1 MQVVSPLLGSE
12 IEQRRGK
19 RLSIAASG
27 VAAAT
32 FALGL
37 YLIWRY
43 PVIYW
48 DDAYTRL
55 AYRDQV
61 LVGRWLPAMQMLV
74 FLTGKLPAGLVML
87 RVLLAGIAAGG
98 VLAVYQYT
106 ARVFNPAAGL
116 LAAALLATHTLFIA
130 LATVPYREVLIATLC
145 FLVLPLLD
153 RASEPRRRAA
163 AYGLVVL
170 LNLTRY
176 DAWLFVPIFVLLEA
190 CRGFETGVWKA
201 AIHTGVPAALIMG
214 AVPVAWTLF
223 GPIAVLEHETGVLER
238 ILSGEVRALLTGM
251 LDHGWWR
258 TRWDLLLLGAAG
270 AAAALADPNKRRH
283 PLRLLSLAGIQFSFL
298 TIAGIW
304 RAENLRMT
312 FLPTVLL
319 IPYAAGAYL
328 LAAGRLLAGIRQ
340 IFPALER
347 SRLPEGSLLAAAAAG
362 FAFLVY
368 AGLEFVAGASGTP
381 VYRAGYAAGSAFSD
395 RDITGVLILAE
406 APVGP
411 YVFASYSDVPLEAVF
426 ELGPTTLDHGLRAGT
441 PEALAAAGISHV
453 VAVYSDEAGLSPEEM
468 DLLDRLNSG
477 EIAADRTIT
486 KGGEVW
492 RLRP

>member
-1 MQVVSPLLGSE
+1 MD
-12 IEQRRGK
+12 RRSNIRRRK
-19 RLSIAASG
+19 RLSVAAIG
-27 VAAAT
+27 IAAAT

-43 PVIYW
+43 PVVYW
-48 DDAYTRL
+48 NDAYTRL

-74 FLTGKLPAGLVML
+74 FLTGKLPAGLVVL
-87 RVLLAGIAAGG
+87 RVLLAGIAAGA
-98 VLAVYQYT
+98 VLAIYRYT
-106 ARVFNPAAGL
+106 AGVFDPPTGL
-116 LAAALLATHTLFIA
+116 LAAALLGTHTLFIA
-130 LATVPYREVLIATLC
+130 LTTVPYREVLIAALC

-153 RASEPRRRAA
+153 RASEPRRRAT
-163 AYGLVVL
+163 AYSLVVL

-190 CRGFETGVWKA
+190 CRGYETGGWKA
-201 AIHTGVPAALIMG
+201 AIHTGMPAALIMG
-214 AVPVAWTLF
+214 AVPVGWTLF
-223 GPIAVLEHETGVLER
+223 GPIVVLEHETGVLER
-238 ILSGEVRALLTGM
+238 ILNGEVRVVLAGM
-251 LDHGWWR
+251 LDHDWWR
-258 TRWDLLLLGAAG
+258 TRWDLLVFGAAG

-283 PLRLLSLAGIQFSFL
+283 PLRLLSLAGIQFTFL
-298 TIAGIW
+298 TVAGIW

-319 IPYAAGAYL
+319 IPYAARVYL

-362 FAFLVY
+362 FALLVY
-368 AGLEFVAGASGTP
+368 AGFEFVAGASGTP

-395 RDITGVLILAE
+395 RDFTGVLILAD

-411 YVFASYSDVPLEAVF
+411 YVFASYSDVPLEAIY
-426 ELGPTTLDHGLRAGT
+426 EIGPTTLDHTLPDWSAAG
-441 PEALAAAGISHV
+441 LAAAGVSHV
-453 VAVYSDEAGLSPEEM
+453 VGIYANAGELSLEELK
-468 DLLDRLNSG
+468 LLDMLGSG
-477 EIAADRTIT
+477 EVPSAVVSKDGPRI
-486 KGGEVW
+486 W
-492 RLRP
+492 RLFAEGEP